1 MAVTVLGR
9 PAWAATVCERSVS
22 IPPFT
27 EEIAVLPR
35 WGEVAGG
42 GAAPSSALLAA
53 DSNQAEQW
61 LSNASATAQ
70 TEIVVRALRGGHKG
84 GVTKRLSHKVL
95 VGRACS
101 KLRVPF
107 NAVVGCSWFNCG
119 LHGKFRERRCV
130 RRVARLTRGVSSGAT
145 AAAGGADAPSP
156 PVNQRFRP

>member
-9 PAWAATVCERSVS
+9 PACAASVS
-22 IPPFT
+22 
-27 EEIAVLPR
+27 EETVSMPTFAGETAVLPT

-42 GAAPSSALLAA
+42 CAAPSSALLAA

-95 VGRACS
+95 VGRARS
-101 KLRVPF
+101 KLRLLF
-107 NAVVGCSWFNCG
+107 DAVVGCSCRGYGDIGSVNGNAAMRPADCSG
-119 LHGKFRERRCV
+119 HRLLVSARGRCD
-130 RRVARLTRGVSSGAT
+130 R
-145 AAAGGADAPSP
+145 
-156 PVNQRFRP
+156 